1 MRFSCCSY
9 EHLCKQTELRDKIH
23 IGCPSSYP
31 AFSVIVNSTH
41 FATTFAAGSWIME
54 FLHAL
59 LKTQG
64 KLQKSERTKKLY
76 YAFSTLSSLYPSI
89 HVSHWNGALS
99 CSIHFFAVKQQ
110 IKRKGS
116 YMCLIC
122 LVQAFWLEKKLL
134 LYAFSNTSNLLVTI
148 QLL

>member
-59 LKTQG
+59 LKTQS
-64 KLQKSERTKKLY
+64 KLQSERTKKTILCFQY
-76 YAFSTLSSLYPSI
+76 TFLFISI
-89 HVSHWNGALS
+89 HTRITLEWSTVLFHSLFCSKTTDQTQRLVHVPHMS
-99 CSIHFFAVKQQ
+99 CTSFLTRKETTSLCIQQ
-110 IKRKGS
+110 H
-116 YMCLIC
+116 
-122 LVQAFWLEKKLL
+122 
-134 LYAFSNTSNLLVTI
+134 
-148 QLL
+148 